1 MRKIKLFESFK
12 SHQELTKITDKI
24 LKKFAEE
31 IDISFLEYQ
40 ISDYNLR
47 TKDVIDIFKEEKEIG
62 KFIDSEF
69 EIFISLKNKYSH
81 LPLSKRYTK
90 ANFVEKYENCFIIN
104 IYANSL
110 HEVLVNAY
118 HNSYNFRDSV
128 YLTLHDSIRH
138 ALIHELQHL
147 RDHLVSDGLFN
158 HKKKTSL
165 FYNTSEE
172 DRKNDKE
179 FKLAKDYMNL
189 DFEMSAFFTATIN
202 EISFKDLD
210 IDDDGFHFKMAPLK
224 SVISEFKFKY
234 PNWILINDKNKKKL
248 IRKVSQYWHKEKELL
263 DKEKKEFIDKNKGE
277 L

>member
-69 EIFISLKNKYSH
+69 KILIRLKNKDSD
-81 LPLSKRYTK
+81 LPLSKRDTN
-90 ANFVEKYENCFIIN
+90 ADFVEEHENYFIIN

-110 HEVLVNAY
+110 HEALVNDY
-118 HNSYNFRDSV
+118 YSSRKFRDSV
-128 YLTLHDSIRH
+128 YLTLHSHIRN

-147 RDHLVSDGLFN
+147 RDHLVSDGMFSN
-158 HKKKTSL
+158 KIKTSL
-165 FYNTSEE
+165 HYNASEE

-179 FKLAKDYMNL
+179 FKLAKDYINL
-189 DFEMSAFFTATIN
+189 DFEMSAFFTATIDG
-202 EISFKDLD
+202 ISFKDLD
-210 IDDDGFHFKMAPLK
+210 IDDDGFHFKMVPLK
-224 SVISEFKFKY
+224 SVISKFKFNY
-234 PNWILINDKNKKKL
+234 PSWSVLNDKNKKKL

-263 DKEKKEFIDKNKGE
+263 DKEKKRIY
-277 L
+277 